1 MSAALSGE
9 DQQGGG
15 AGLAAARE
23 RLIVALDYA
32 NVGAAEALV
41 WQLGD
46 DVSFYKIGLEL
57 TIAGG
62 LDLAAD
68 LIGSGKK
75 VFLDLKLHDIGNTV
89 ERATA
94 AAAARGISLLTVHAY
109 PQTLAAAARGAAGSP
124 LKVLGVTVLTSYDDA
139 DLAAAGYAAGVSE
152 TVRRRAGDARAAGVA
167 GVICAP
173 TDAAMVRSVLGPDGL
188 VVTPGV
194 RPRGAAVGDQKRIA
208 SPAEAVAA
216 GADMIVVGRPIIAAP
231 DPREAAVQIL
241 SELAGA

>member
-1 MSAALSGE
+1 MSDPSE
-9 DQQGGG
+9 MVSPRD
-15 AGLAAARE
+15 
-23 RLIVALDYA
+23 RLIVALDFPS
-32 NVGAAEALV
+32 VGAAEALV

-46 DVSFYKIGLEL
+46 AVDFYKIGLEL

-68 LIGSGKK
+68 LIGAGKK

-94 AAAARGISLLTVHAY
+94 VAAEKGVSLLTVHAY
-109 PQTLAAAARGAAGSP
+109 PQTLKAAAKGAAGSA

-139 DLAAAGYAAGVSE
+139 DLAAAGYGAGVE
-152 TVRRRAGDARAAGVA
+152 EMVRRRAAAAREAGVA

-173 TDAAMVRSVLGPDGL
+173 TDAAMVRAVLGPDGL

-194 RPRGAAVGDQKRIA
+194 RPAGAAVGDQKRVA
-208 SPAEAVAA
+208 TPAEAVRA
-216 GADMIVVGRPIIAAP
+216 GANMIVVGRPITAVP
-231 DPREAAVQIL
+231 DPLAAAHEIL
-241 SELAGA
+241 EDLQRI

>member
-1 MSAALSGE
+1 MSGE
-9 DQQGGG
+9 YLGGEH
-15 AGLAAARE
+15 GLEAARD
-23 RLIVALDYA
+23 RLIVALDYPTVA
-32 NVGAAEALV
+32 AAEALV

-46 DVSFYKIGLEL
+46 DVTFYKIGLEL

-68 LIGSGKK
+68 LISAGKR

-94 AAAARGISLLTVHAY
+94 AAAARGVSLLTVHAY
-109 PQTLAAAARGAAGSP
+109 PQTLAAAARGAAGSG

-139 DLAAAGYAAGVSE
+139 DLAAAGYAAGVTQ

-173 TDAAMVRSVLGPDGL
+173 TDAAMVRGVLGPDGL

-194 RPRGAAVGDQKRIA
+194 RPAGAAVGDQKRVA
-208 SPAEAVAA
+208 TPAEAIAA
-216 GADMIVVGRPIIAAP
+216 GANMVVVGRPITAAA
-231 DPREAAVQIL
+231 DPHAAALQIL

>member
-1 MSAALSGE
+1 MSGAYLGGE
-9 DQQGGG
+9 H
-15 AGLAAARE
+15 GLEAARD
-23 RLIVALDYA
+23 RLIVALDYPTVA
-32 NVGAAEALV
+32 AAEALV

-46 DVSFYKIGLEL
+46 DATFYKIGLEL

-68 LIGSGKK
+68 LISAGKR

-94 AAAARGISLLTVHAY
+94 AAAARGVSLLTVHAY
-109 PQTLAAAARGAAGSP
+109 PQTLAAAARGAAGSG

-139 DLAAAGYAAGVSE
+139 DLAAAGYAAGVTQ

-173 TDAAMVRSVLGPDGL
+173 TDAAMVRGVLGPDGL

-194 RPRGAAVGDQKRIA
+194 RPAGAAVGDQKRVA
-208 SPAEAVAA
+208 TPAEAIAA
-216 GADMIVVGRPIIAAP
+216 GANMVVVGRPITAAA
-231 DPREAAVQIL
+231 DPHAAALQIL

>member
-1 MSAALSGE
+1 MSGAYLGGE
-9 DQQGGG
+9 HGVE
-15 AGLAAARE
+15 AARD
-23 RLIVALDYA
+23 RLIVALDYPTVA
-32 NVGAAEALV
+32 AAEALV

-46 DVSFYKIGLEL
+46 DVTFYKIGLEL

-68 LIGSGKK
+68 LISAGKR

-94 AAAARGISLLTVHAY
+94 AAAARGVSLLTVHAY
-109 PQTLAAAARGAAGSP
+109 PQTLAAAARGAAGSG

-139 DLAAAGYAAGVSE
+139 DLAAAGYAAGVTQ

-173 TDAAMVRSVLGPDGL
+173 TDAAMVRGVLGPDGL

-194 RPRGAAVGDQKRIA
+194 RPAGAAVGDQKRVA
-208 SPAEAVAA
+208 TPAEAIAA
-216 GADMIVVGRPIIAAP
+216 GANMVVVGRPITAAA
-231 DPREAAVQIL
+231 DPHAAALQIL